1 MNKLFLYGIIVAALC
16 TACATNENA
25 AGSADK
31 NAAEVKPAV
40 NDKVECAKLS
50 DIKMGGY
57 VGEKMDAFFKNRVLS
72 DEAKNKIF
80 EEAEKAFSERIDD
93 ESVYVGYW
101 RGEFW
106 GKLAISASG
115 VCEYTGDKNL
125 KNFLS
130 KKAAVLASLQDT
142 DGYLGSYKQ
151 KNFLRVNDLDK
162 AREAVGWDCN
172 WCWNLWCR
180 KYTLW
185 GLLEIY
191 KLNKDPA
198 VLETAKRATDQYIS
212 MLKSEN
218 VKICDT
224 GTFVGMPSMSILKP
238 MLILYR
244 ETGDAKYLDF
254 AKELVSY
261 WDRDGNPP
269 PNLLRNAFSAEPVRL
284 WYPQLKNWEKAYE
297 MMSCLEGLAEY
308 HRVTGDKKALDAVV
322 KIREKLL
329 KDEKNILS
337 SVGYN
342 DMFVGGARQI
352 NGITEPCDAIHWMRI
367 NRELYLLT
375 SDTKY
380 LDEIEDTFY
389 NAFLAGVA
397 RDGKWGARCVRS
409 HGSHYIAK
417 PQCKLNYNHCCVDN
431 MPRAFLDFARTSL
444 AKSGGELFVNFYSP
458 YKGKVGNV
466 EVEVLGNYPVSDT
479 AEVKIKSP
487 EEVAVNFRV
496 PSWSK
501 KTLINGKVANADWH
515 KLNIGKGETSIKIEF
530 DMTPRVI
537 NSDLSSEYYAS
548 GDMRVMRWL
557 GYDEACRKDFLPIM
571 RHSAAATIKKGP
583 LLLARSKYIGNTSAE
598 MFSSP
603 SVNNAGAKCELI
615 PEKPSHTWGQWKAKI
630 TADDGKIIETKV
642 CDFASAGDNF
652 KRGSTDMS
660 PTHSVFF

>member
-1 MNKLFLYGIIVAALC
+1 
-16 TACATNENA
+16 
-25 AGSADK
+25 
-31 NAAEVKPAV
+31 
-40 NDKVECAKLS
+40 
-50 DIKMGGY
+50 MGGY

-284 WYPQLKNWEKAYE
+284 WYPQLKSWEKAYE
-297 MMSCLEGLAEY
+297 MMSCFEGLLEY
-308 HRVTGDKKALDAVV
+308 WR
-322 KIREKLL
+322 
-329 KDEKNILS
+329 
-337 SVGYN
+337 
-342 DMFVGGARQI
+342 
-352 NGITEPCDAIHWMRI
+352 
-367 NRELYLLT
+367 
-375 SDTKY
+375 
-380 LDEIEDTFY
+380 
-389 NAFLAGVA
+389 
-397 RDGKWGARCVRS
+397 
-409 HGSHYIAK
+409 
-417 PQCKLNYNHCCVDN
+417 
-431 MPRAFLDFARTSL
+431 
-444 AKSGGELFVNFYSP
+444 
-458 YKGKVGNV
+458 
-466 EVEVLGNYPVSDT
+466 
-479 AEVKIKSP
+479 
-487 EEVAVNFRV
+487 
-496 PSWSK
+496 
-501 KTLINGKVANADWH
+501 
-515 KLNIGKGETSIKIEF
+515 
-530 DMTPRVI
+530 
-537 NSDLSSEYYAS
+537 
-548 GDMRVMRWL
+548 
-557 GYDEACRKDFLPIM
+557 
-571 RHSAAATIKKGP
+571 
-583 LLLARSKYIGNTSAE
+583 NTT
-598 MFSSP
+598 
-603 SVNNAGAKCELI
+603 V
-615 PEKPSHTWGQWKAKI
+615 
-630 TADDGKIIETKV
+630 
-642 CDFASAGDNF
+642 
-652 KRGSTDMS
+652 
-660 PTHSVFF
+660 

>member
-1 MNKLFLYGIIVAALC
+1 
-16 TACATNENA
+16 
-25 AGSADK
+25 
-31 NAAEVKPAV
+31 
-40 NDKVECAKLS
+40 
-50 DIKMGGY
+50 
-57 VGEKMDAFFKNRVLS
+57 MDAFFKNRVLS

-496 PSWSK
+496 PS
-501 KTLINGKVANADWH
+501 
-515 KLNIGKGETSIKIEF
+515 
-530 DMTPRVI
+530 
-537 NSDLSSEYYAS
+537 
-548 GDMRVMRWL
+548 
-557 GYDEACRKDFLPIM
+557 
-571 RHSAAATIKKGP
+571 
-583 LLLARSKYIGNTSAE
+583 
-598 MFSSP
+598 
-603 SVNNAGAKCELI
+603 
-615 PEKPSHTWGQWKAKI
+615 
-630 TADDGKIIETKV
+630 
-642 CDFASAGDNF
+642 
-652 KRGSTDMS
+652 
-660 PTHSVFF
+660 